1 MSCAEASM
9 GLLLHDIKVYLNITW
24 EDDATDARIRGLIE
38 DGMAYLDDKL
48 GEPGNYTSTGLPRT
62 LLKDYVRYARDDALD
77 VFENNYQ
84 SLILAMVNNKGVQS
98 FGTRMAGTETP

>member
-1 MSCAEASM
+1 MSCADASM

-24 EDDATDARIRGLIE
+24 EDEATDARIRGLIE

-48 GEPGNYTSTGLPRT
+48 GEPGNYTSPGLPRT
-62 LLKDYVRYARDDALD
+62 LLKDYVRYARDEALD

-98 FGTRMAGTETP
+98 YGDRLEGAAAP